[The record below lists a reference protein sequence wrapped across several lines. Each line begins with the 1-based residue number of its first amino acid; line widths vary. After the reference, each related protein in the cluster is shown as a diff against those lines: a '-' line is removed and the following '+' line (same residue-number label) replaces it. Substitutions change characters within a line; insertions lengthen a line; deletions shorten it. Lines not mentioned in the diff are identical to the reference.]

1 MPSTSRN
8 QQIAAAIALKAKKE
22 GKKPKAGTASAQ
34 MVKMSQKELGKFAK
48 TKHKGLPKK
57 KDKKKVN
64 EAFGQKLDTYL
75 QIIRRWFEGQG
86 YEEHE
91 IDTILNYSKNTE
103 IIQSAEAHN
112 INPILAARNLQT
124 THIEVIS
131 ESIKI
136 PEEDYEKASEFF
148 FNQYLPEKGFFV
160 NKFTN
165 LPEFDLDDPESEDK
179 IITDFSK
186 FLEEEHRED
195 WDPGFESTV
204 YKQIVREFLLSYV
217 NNESVNEHYS
227 PETLDEFLYE
237 SQRG

>member
-1 MPSTSRN
+1 MPSTSKN

-34 MVKMSQKELGKFAK
+34 MAKMSSKELEKFAK

-57 KDKKKVN
+57 KVD
-64 EAFGQKLDTYL
+64 EAFGQKLDIYL
-75 QIIRRWFEGQG
+75 NIIWRWFEGQG
-86 YEEHE
+86 YAEHE
-91 IDTILNYSKNTE
+91 IDAILKDPKNTE

-112 INPILAARNLQT
+112 INPILAARSLKT
-124 THIEVIS
+124 IHIEAIS
-131 ESIKI
+131 ESINI

-148 FNQYLPEKGFFV
+148 FNQYLPEQGFFI

-165 LPEFDLDDPESEDK
+165 LPEFNLDDSESEDK
-179 IITDFSK
+179 IIVDFSK
-186 FLEEEHRED
+186 FLEEEHRDD
-195 WDPGFESTV
+195 WNPAFEATF
-204 YKQIVREFLLSYV
+204 YKQIVREFLFSYV

-237 SQRG
+237 SQRS